1 MGFRISG
8 SMQRIAFID
17 GENLKGYLKRIA
29 SEAGY
34 KIRFDHYDFRGLM
47 ESVIGQALHERRFYF
62 AKVRPH
68 PDTPD
73 TSRRLI
79 EENRALHGH
88 LHRQGF
94 TLVRAGN
101 VRPDYAG
108 KRGATPRFR
117 EKGVDVHLAVD
128 MVSAACSHTLS
139 HAYLF
144 ASDSDY
150 QPAVRELQRRN
161 VKVVYVGFEGL
172 QNKGLVYTTD
182 TSIVISRED
191 VRAHLD
197 VSPTDDLK
205 AA

>member
-1 MGFRISG
+1 MGFRISR
-8 SMQRIAFID
+8 SMQRVVFID

-29 SEAGY
+29 AEAGHR
-34 KIRFDHYDFRGLM
+34 IRFDRYDLRGLIA
-47 ESVIGQALHERRFYF
+47 SVVGGQIDELRFYF
-62 AKVRPH
+62 AKIRPH
-68 PDTPD
+68 PDTPE
-73 TSRRLI
+73 TSQRLI

-88 LHRQGF
+88 LNRQAF

-101 VRPDYAG
+101 VRPDYMG
-108 KRGATPRFR
+108 KRGGTPRFR

-161 VKVVYVGFEGL
+161 VKVIYIGFESL

-182 TSIVISRED
+182 ASIIVPKETVLSYAGEPPTE
-191 VRAHLD
+191 VR
-197 VSPTDDLK
+197 K